1 MICSIHQPQT
11 FPWIGYFAKIFQSDI
26 FVILDNVQFKK
37 NEWQNRN
44 RLKTPAGWQWLTV
57 PVIHRFGQLISEVK
71 VNNTVNWRKKH
82 IQTLKTFYGKAPFFK
97 IYFPEIEELYQ
108 KQWESLADFNL
119 AGIKWILDKLAIQT
133 PVKIASDLKELQKH
147 SEVSPNERLILI
159 TKIMKADSYLSGA
172 GGINYLKTD
181 LFPNNSLNLIF
192 QKFEH
197 PVYRQLHGKFVSYL
211 SILDLLLNEG
221 PYSLNIIKGGIR

>member
-1 MICSIHQPQT
+1 M
-11 FPWIGYFAKIFQSDI
+11 
-26 FVILDNVQFKK
+26 
-37 NEWQNRN
+37 
-44 RLKTPAGWQWLTV
+44 
-57 PVIHRFGQLISEVK
+57 
-71 VNNTVNWRKKH
+71 
-82 IQTLKTFYGKAPFFK
+82 TLKTFYGKAPFFK

-147 SEVSPNERLILI
+147 SEVSPDERLILI

>member
-82 IQTLKTFYGKAPFFK
+82 IQTLKTFYGKAPFF
-97 IYFPEIEELYQ
+97 IFYFPEIEELYQ

>member
-11 FPWIGYFAKIFQSDI
+11 FPWIGYFAKIIQSDV

-44 RLKTPAGWQWLTV
+44 RLKTPNGWQWLTV
-57 PVIHRFGQLISEVK
+57 PVIHNFGQLIGDVK
-71 VNNTVNWRKKH
+71 INTTTNWQNKH
-82 IQTLKTFYGKAPFFK
+82 LQTLKTYYSKAPFFK
-97 IYFPEIEELYQ
+97 LFFPEIEDLYQ

-133 PVKIASDLKELQKH
+133 PVKIATDLKELQER
-147 SEVSPNERLILI
+147 SEISPDERLILI
-159 TKIMKADSYLSGA
+159 TKIMKADTYLSGA
-172 GGINYLKTD
+172 GGKNYLNTD
-181 LFPNNSLNLIF
+181 LFQSNGLKLIF

-197 PVYRQLHGKFVSYL
+197 PVYHQFHGKFVSHL
-211 SILDLLLNEG
+211 SVLDLLLNEG
-221 PYSLNIIKGGIR
+221 PYSLNIIRGGIR

>member
-11 FPWIGYFAKIFQSDI
+11 FPWIGYFAKIIQSDI

-44 RLKTPAGWQWLTV
+44 RLKAPTGWQWLTV
-57 PVIHRFGQLISEVK
+57 PVIHRFGQLICEVK
-71 VNNTVNWRKKH
+71 INNTTNWRNRH
-82 IQTLKTFYGKAPFFK
+82 IQTLKTCYGKAPFFK

-108 KQWESLADFNL
+108 KQWEYLADFNL

-147 SEVSPNERLILI
+147 PEISPAERLILI
-159 TKIMKADSYLSGA
+159 TKIMKADSYLSGV
-172 GGINYLKTD
+172 GGINYLNID
-181 LFPNNSLNLIF
+181 LFPDNGLKLIF

-197 PVYRQLHGKFVSYL
+197 PVYHQFYGKFVSHL
-211 SILDLLLNEG
+211 SVLDLLLNEG
-221 PYSLNIIKGGIR
+221 THSLNIIKRGIQ

>member
-71 VNNTVNWRKKH
+71 VNNTVN
-82 IQTLKTFYGKAPFFK
+82 
-97 IYFPEIEELYQ
+97 
-108 KQWESLADFNL
+108 
-119 AGIKWILDKLAIQT
+119 
-133 PVKIASDLKELQKH
+133 
-147 SEVSPNERLILI
+147 
-159 TKIMKADSYLSGA
+159 
-172 GGINYLKTD
+172 
-181 LFPNNSLNLIF
+181 
-192 QKFEH
+192 
-197 PVYRQLHGKFVSYL
+197 
-211 SILDLLLNEG
+211 
-221 PYSLNIIKGGIR
+221 

>member
-147 SEVSPNERLILI
+147 SEVSPDERLILI